1 MDNSE
6 KEFLKDMFDYISL
19 RIRGGL
25 SSTKVGA
32 DCYRVVKNDDYKRDV
47 CVPNYID
54 YTYKDIIQA
63 YKINRLQE
71 VGVITEREYSNLR
84 ELFNMRIAL
93 NEKLSLQMS
102 KDLFNLSLED
112 YNDGK
117 LVSKEAHDI
126 IAKIVKIDEEF
137 KKYHLDLDDF
147 ELRTLVDLS
156 IQNEDYTN
164 CDEIELQ
171 SFAKKMQKNN

>member
-1 MDNSE
+1 MELKE
-6 KEFLKDMFDYISL
+6 KEFLKDIFDYISL

-32 DCYRVVKNDDYKRDV
+32 DCYRVVKDDDYKRDI
-47 CVPNYID
+47 CVPNYINC
-54 YTYKDIIQA
+54 TYKDIIQA

-71 VGVITEREYSNLR
+71 TGVITEREYSSLR
-84 ELFNMRIAL
+84 ELFNLRIEL

-112 YNDGK
+112 YNDGR

-126 IAKIVKIDEEF
+126 IAEIVNIDEEF

-156 IQNEDYTN
+156 IQNEDYSK

-171 SFAKKMQKNN
+171 SFTRKMIK